1 MSAELH
7 HAVCQFLYHEA
18 QLLAAGRFQDW
29 LALLT
34 DDVEYR
40 IPNWRDGDAL
50 GTDAVISREDHTAL
64 RARAIRLAHPGN
76 PTQMPAPRVQYFI
89 TNVVLGERDG
99 EDLRVEAGV
108 LLTVAA
114 PDQPLRMHP
123 ITSRYRLRGAAGA
136 WRIAR
141 KDVVLL
147 ENDRPL
153 AQLPLI

>member
-7 HAVCQFLYHEA
+7 HAVSQFLYHEA
-18 QLLAAGRFQDW
+18 QLLAARRFQDW

-40 IPNWRDGDAL
+40 IPNWQDGGTLA
-50 GTDAVISREDHTAL
+50 TDAVISREDHTAL
-64 RARAIRLAHPGN
+64 RARTIRLAHPGN

-89 TNVVLGERDG
+89 TNVLVGAREGNELG
-99 EDLRVEAGV
+99 VEAGV

-114 PDQPLRMHP
+114 ADQPLRMHP
-123 ITSRYRLRGAAGA
+123 ITSRYRLRGADGV

-141 KDVVLL
+141 KEVVLL